1 MTEES
6 AHDNEVYT
14 VTRGELKAAV
24 KEAVHEAFD
33 DAGLPIA
40 DKEDRVKAREDFRS
54 LRRWR
59 ESWDATAST
68 VGRTV
73 IVVTVGG
80 IATIIGWMLK
90 VFVVKQ

>member
-6 AHDNEVYT
+6 GYDPEVYT
-14 VTRGELKAAV
+14 VTRAELKAAV
-24 KEAVHEAFD
+24 KEAVHEAFED
-33 DAGLPIA
+33 VGLPIA
-40 DKEDRVKAREDFRS
+40 DKDDRAEAREDFRS
-54 LRRWR
+54 VRRWR
-59 ESWDATAST
+59 RSFDAVAST

-80 IATIIGWMLK
+80 FATVIAWLLK

>member
-6 AHDNEVYT
+6 AHDAEVYT

-33 DAGLPIA
+33 DVGVPIA
-40 DKEDRVKAREDFRS
+40 ERVDRDKAREYFRS
-54 LRRWR
+54 LRKWH
-59 ESWDATAST
+59 ESWDAIAST
-68 VGRTV
+68 IGRTV

-80 IATIIGWMLK
+80 LAAVIGWLLK